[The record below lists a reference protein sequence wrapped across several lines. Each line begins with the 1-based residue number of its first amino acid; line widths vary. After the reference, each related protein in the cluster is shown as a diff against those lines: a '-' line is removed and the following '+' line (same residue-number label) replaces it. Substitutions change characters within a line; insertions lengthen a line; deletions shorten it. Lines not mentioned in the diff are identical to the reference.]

1 MKYRYDLCVDVHDL
15 DHNGHARCSSLM
27 KYMQTAAQSQLTENG
42 MSYDNLR
49 AKNRAFILS
58 RIKME
63 FTEEVR
69 AYSPLTAISYPCES
83 RGYSFYRCYA
93 LERDGRTI
101 GRAVSVW
108 ALLDTETHGLVRVN
122 DFDLGITTELRDDL
136 ALDRLAMPAALTQV
150 GDYLVRYS
158 DLDQNRHMNNTR
170 YPDMYANFLPMDGNR
185 IHTLTIS
192 YMNEARMGER
202 LTVLRGG
209 DNGIYY
215 IRTLREDGKIN
226 TEAEIILAPLS

>member
-108 ALLDTETHGLVRVN
+108 ALLDTETHGLVSCK
-122 DFDLGITTELRDDL
+122 
-136 ALDRLAMPAALTQV
+136 A
-150 GDYLVRYS
+150 
-158 DLDQNRHMNNTR
+158 
-170 YPDMYANFLPMDGNR
+170 
-185 IHTLTIS
+185 
-192 YMNEARMGER
+192 
-202 LTVLRGG
+202 
-209 DNGIYY
+209 
-215 IRTLREDGKIN
+215 
-226 TEAEIILAPLS
+226 